1 MTRKY
6 DIRIC
11 SCGRIHFVLN
21 SEIDAALEAD
31 KELWLVCGGCG
42 RTTRIGAYI
51 EHDWTS
57 DDPNKMIYNMYSFEY
72 GEHKDYELTID
83 SFAATDNHKG
93 IYKVL
98 HSVGERPVMM
108 TGMHATHYFA
118 PAGRFEDNWYPDF
131 WKIQRTDIT
140 KDEILQFIKD
150 WEKDHV
156 TVNMNQLLRML
167 DEDKLEALSA
177 YMING
182 LNWVGTKYEREW
194 HKK

>member
-42 RTTRIGAYI
+42 KTTRIGAEI

-57 DDPNKMIYNMYSFEY
+57 DDPNKMIYNMYTMNDES
-72 GEHKDYELTID
+72 YELTAD
-83 SFAATDNHKG
+83 RFNGNDKHKG
-93 IYKVL
+93 IYKVI

-118 PAGRFEDNWYPDF
+118 PAGRFEDSWYPDF
-131 WKIQRTDIT
+131 WKIQRSDIT
-140 KDEILQFIKD
+140 KEEILQFIKE
-150 WEKDHV
+150 WEKDRV
-156 TVNMNQLLRML
+156 TVNMHQLLRML
-167 DEDKLEALSA
+167 DEEKLEALSA
-177 YMING
+177 YMIDG
-182 LNWVGTKYEREW
+182 LDWTGTKYEKEW